1 MDGEQQMV
9 LNVED
14 RFAATIALDVGLRLR
29 VRILQRLLSGI
40 MSSQEYPFS
49 LLQVRRTL
57 QMTVLRHQLDSVQE
71 ILLKRLKI
79 VLNRFSSI
87 NALH

>member
-1 MDGEQQMV
+1 VDGEQQMV